1 MIQSLEIIANAYE
14 CAPEVKQAA
23 KAVILA
29 HDPLATDIVE
39 MLGLNSYPQDLSTD
53 TQKKGQIYS

>member
-14 CAPEVKQAA
+14 CTPEVKEAA
-23 KAVILA
+23 KRAILA

>member
-14 CAPEVKQAA
+14 CTPEVKEAA

-29 HDPLATDIVE
+29 HDPTATDIVE
-39 MLGLNSYPQDLSTD
+39 MLGLNLDISGRSV
-53 TQKKGQIYS
+53 